1 MQRVYSEH
9 GPVSPPR
16 PSIAPAATF
25 GGRAGQGGVAT
36 SRLTVRLPDLTAPP
50 PSLAARQRE
59 NDDLG
64 SFAEEPQSEQEL
76 REHDAAER
84 TTAATA
90 LARVYQ
96 FVGQPKFWLACI
108 TAIGVQVVLALVF
121 TPAAPPNAAPRVVR
135 KASAEAPQRA
145 GAARIV
151 VPPAETPAAAAA
163 TTVPGAD
170 ELAAPRMQPAPPVD
184 TETRWEPLPPASA
197 DPSDGAAATGTGA
210 RGDAR
215 PGPRLAEQKRL
226 AGEQT
231 YDGRT
236 AQESLGATL
245 EGVMPID
252 DVELEQPNRGSR

>member
-9 GPVSPPR
+9 GPMSPPR
-16 PSIAPAATF
+16 PSVAPAPSF
-25 GGRAGQGGVAT
+25 GGRTGQGGVAT
-36 SRLTVRLPDLTAPP
+36 SRLTVRLPDMTAPP
-50 PSLAARQRE
+50 PSLAAKQRE
-59 NDDLG
+59 KDEPG
-64 SFAEEPQSEQEL
+64 SFAEEPRSEQEL
-76 REHDAAER
+76 TQHDDAER
-84 TTAATA
+84 TIAATA
-90 LARVYQ
+90 LARIYQ

-151 VPPAETPAAAAA
+151 VPPAETPGASA

-170 ELAAPRMQPAPPVD
+170 ELAAPRIQPAPPVD
-184 TETRWEPLPPASA
+184 AETMWEPLPPASA
-197 DPSDGAAATGTGA
+197 DPSDGAAATGKTDGV
-210 RGDAR
+210 R